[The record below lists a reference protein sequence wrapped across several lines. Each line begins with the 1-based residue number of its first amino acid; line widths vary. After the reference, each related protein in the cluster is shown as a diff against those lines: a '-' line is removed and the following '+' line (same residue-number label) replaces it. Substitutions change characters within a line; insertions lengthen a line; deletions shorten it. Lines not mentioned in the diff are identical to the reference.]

1 MRHKWTRTALANL
14 NDLAE
19 YIAGDN
25 PRAAADVVRRIIAAI
40 DSLKEYPAIGR
51 PGRVA
56 NTRELVVPET
66 PYIVPYRINGKR
78 IEILRI
84 IHAARRWPDDF

>member
-19 YIAGDN
+19 YIAQDN
-25 PRAAADVVRRIIAAI
+25 PRAAADVVKRIVAAI
-40 DSLKEYPAIGR
+40 EGLGENPAIGR

-56 NTRELVVPET
+56 NTRELVVPAT
-66 PYIVPYRINGKR
+66 PYIVPYRIKGDS
-78 IEILRI
+78 IEILRVM
-84 IHAARRWPDDF
+84 HGARRWPDDF